1 MRLQDRFASS
11 QVDIHG
17 RVFGPHRFTY
27 TQQMNDLVA
36 VVLGAGSS
44 RRLGRP
50 KQTLAFGGQTL
61 LSHVMHDIEAAA
73 SLDRVYLVLGGGSE
87 EAEASLD
94 LGRAQIV
101 RNDAY
106 GAGCAS
112 SLLAGLDAAGSCDA
126 IVMLL
131 GDMPGVTADV
141 VDQVMDAWRRNP
153 TWAAVTD
160 YRGEL
165 GHPFVFSAEA
175 FDQLRGLHGD
185 KAVWKIVDHEPTTR
199 VARIA
204 VDRDL
209 PRDIDTWD
217 DYDAVCEMFGF
228 ASGAHDRGT

>member
-1 MRLQDRFASS
+1 
-11 QVDIHG
+11 
-17 RVFGPHRFTY
+17 
-27 TQQMNDLVA
+27 MNDLVG

-50 KQTLAFGGQTL
+50 KQTLAFGGETL
-61 LSHVMHDIEAAA
+61 LSHVMHDIEATA
-73 SLDRVYLVLGGGSE
+73 SLGRVYLVLGGGSQ
-87 EAEASLD
+87 EAEASLA
-94 LGRAQIV
+94 LERARIV

-106 GAGCAS
+106 GTGCAS
-112 SLLAGLDAAGSCDA
+112 SLLAGLDAAAECDA

-141 VDQVMDAWRRNP
+141 IDHVLEAWRRNP

-165 GHPFVFSAEA
+165 GHPFVFSAAA
-175 FDQLRGLHGD
+175 FDELRQLHGD
-185 KAVWKIVDHEPTTR
+185 KAVWKIVDREPTTR

-204 VDRDL
+204 VDKDL

-228 ASGAHDRGT
+228 PTAEPERGS